1 MPVLTH
7 KGFWGLSAHVSCQ
20 RIPITAKNNVER
32 ILGVPEKEKIVTAS
46 RERFRSLHYGGPY
59 AKPSEA
65 GCVGKGGTTE

>member
-1 MPVLTH
+1 M
-7 KGFWGLSAHVSCQ
+7 
-20 RIPITAKNNVER
+20 ER